1 MYEAFFGQFG
11 LQQNPFPV
19 APNPKKYF
27 STTAHDEALLQ
38 LVFGIQSR
46 KGLMILTGEPGTGK
60 TTILHYLL
68 EWLRE
73 NKYSTA
79 YVYHT
84 LLTSEDLLRVI
95 LRDFGV
101 VCLSKEKGDMLA
113 ALGDWLLQRRRA
125 GDCPVILIDE
135 AQALTSRTLEEL
147 RMLLNLE
154 VFGVK
159 LVQLVLAGQPRLE
172 RRLKRKEMTQL
183 RERVMCH
190 CRLPALTLP
199 ETVGYIGQR
208 MTQAGSHNQGSFPTE
223 VVEEIHRY
231 SRGIPR
237 VIHLLCERALLTACA
252 DGRDTVCIEDVSKV
266 AQEFDLRLFRETE
279 GPVEEVLRVD
289 TFTRLMAIPR
299 LAAGNGE
306 APRKTEAAQS
316 PVRKWPVAGSPSA
329 VNSSIAQSSP
339 AVVETL
345 PEPEERLDEE
355 SEPDQFCD
363 DEDAS
368 KIVCEDLPSP
378 AYVKP
383 TVLPIQEPELQWPF
397 SLADRTIR
405 GAEKAFAASVQKARE
420 LKRMYEI
427 HYAKVEV
434 RPTTRKLWARTV
446 GKFRAMKAAKK
457 REIESRL
464 ESRRAASQMQPRRDL
479 KPTGRVQPQRAV
491 KASMIAPVARVA
503 PADSSTGE
511 EKSAFVQYWRG
522 VGKSFLRDLHAV
534 SQVQTPRPLDDSSP
548 RVKIPQTSVSV
559 VRKTVVN

>member
-208 MTQAGSHNQGSFPTE
+208 MTQAGSSSQESFPTE

-252 DGRDTVCIEDVSKV
+252 DGRHTVCIEDVAKV
-266 AQEFDLRLFRETE
+266 AQEFDLRLLRETE
-279 GPVEEVLRVD
+279 GPAEEVLRVD

-299 LAAGNGE
+299 LAAGNGASPMQSE
-306 APRKTEAAQS
+306 AAPR
-316 PVRKWPVAGSPSA
+316 PVRKWPVAGSPSV
-329 VNSSIAQSSP
+329 VNSAVAQASP
-339 AVVETL
+339 SLVETL
-345 PEPEERLDEE
+345 AEPEERLGEE
-355 SEPDQFCD
+355 AESDQFC
-363 DEDAS
+363 EDGDVP
-368 KIVCEDLPSP
+368 KILKEDLPPP
-378 AYVKP
+378 AYGKP
-383 TVLPIQEPELQWPF
+383 AVLPIQEPELQWPF

-405 GAEKAFAASVQKARE
+405 GTEKAFAAAVQKARE
-420 LKRMYEI
+420 LKRICEI

-434 RPTTRKLWARTV
+434 RPTTRKLWASTV

-464 ESRRAASQMQPRRDL
+464 ESRRAASRMQPRREL
-479 KPTGRVQPQRAV
+479 KPTGRVQPQRAA
-491 KASMIAPVARVA
+491 KASMVPPVAQVA
-503 PADSSTGE
+503 PAGASTAE
-511 EKSAFVQYWRG
+511 EKGAFVQYWRG
-522 VGKSFLRDLHAV
+522 VGKSFLRDLRAISH
-534 SQVQTPRPLDDSSP
+534 VQTPRPLDDSSP
-548 RVKIPQTSVSV
+548 RVKITQTTVSV

>member
-113 ALGDWLLQRRRA
+113 ALGDWLLHRRRA

-208 MTQAGSHNQGSFPTE
+208 MTQAGSHNQESFPTE

-252 DGRDTVCIEDVSKV
+252 DGRNTVCIEDVSKV
-266 AQEFDLRLFRETE
+266 AQEFDLRLFSDTE
-279 GPVEEVLRVD
+279 GPTEEVLRVD

-299 LAAGNGE
+299 LAAGNGATPMNAE
-306 APRKTEAAQS
+306 AGPR
-316 PVRKWPVAGSPSA
+316 PVRKWPVAGNPSV
-329 VNSSIAQSSP
+329 VNSSVAPISTST
-339 AVVETL
+339 VETL
-345 PEPEERLDEE
+345 AEPEQELGEE
-355 SEPDQFCD
+355 AESDQFCD
-363 DEDAS
+363 EEVAS
-368 KIVCEDLPSP
+368 KIVSEDLPTP

-405 GAEKAFAASVQKARE
+405 GTEKALAAAVQKANE
-420 LKRMYEI
+420 LKRLYDI
-427 HYAKVEV
+427 HHAKVEV
-434 RPTTRKLWARTV
+434 RPATEKLWARTL

-464 ESRRAASQMQPRRDL
+464 ESRRAANRMQPRREL
-479 KPTGRVQPQRAV
+479 KPAGRVQPQQAA
-491 KASMIAPVARVA
+491 KASMVRPATRIAPIDA
-503 PADSSTGE
+503 STSE

-522 VGKSFLRDLHAV
+522 VGKSFLRDLRAI
-534 SQVQTPRPLDDSSP
+534 SQVQTPRPLDDPSP
-548 RVKIPQTSVSV
+548 RVKLTQPSVSV